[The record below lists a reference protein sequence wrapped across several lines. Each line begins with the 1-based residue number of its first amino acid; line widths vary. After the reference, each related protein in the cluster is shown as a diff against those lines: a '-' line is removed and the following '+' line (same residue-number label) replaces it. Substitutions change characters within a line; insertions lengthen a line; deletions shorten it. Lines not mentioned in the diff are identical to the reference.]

1 MKITDIQLGHLS
13 IPLKTPFKTAL
24 RTVTHVE
31 DVIVKILTDTG
42 HTGYGSAPPTA
53 PITGDTKGSIETA
66 IEGHIK
72 KQLLGMP
79 IQDLE
84 KLMLQLHHSIA
95 RNYSA
100 KAAVDMALYDLYGQ
114 LNNAPLYLLLGGHHR
129 KLITDLTISVNDPE
143 EMARDSMHAVK
154 RGFKTLKIKVGKD
167 PEKDIKRLERIR
179 EAVGNHIHLRLDAN
193 QGWTPEE
200 AVHVLKSLENIGI
213 LIEMVEQ
220 PVKAEDL
227 EGLKYVTD
235 HVSIPVAAD
244 ESVFSPQDVSKIIRM
259 RAANLI
265 NIKLMKTGGIYHA
278 LKICAMAESA
288 HMECMIGCMMESKIS
303 VTAAAHLAMAKPIIT
318 KIDLDAP
325 ILCKKDPIKGGVIY
339 KKDQIT
345 LSDEPGLGFKKVKL
359 LQAL

>member
-1 MKITDIQLGHLS
+1 LGHLS

-31 DVIVKILTDTG
+31 DVIVKVLTDTG
-42 HTGYGSAPPTA
+42 QIGYGSAPPTA
-53 PITGDTKGSIETA
+53 VITGDTKESIETA
-66 IEGHIK
+66 IETHIK

-79 IQDLE
+79 IQNLE
-84 KLMLQLHHSIA
+84 EVMQRLHHSIA
-95 RNYSA
+95 RNNSA

-114 LNNAPLYLLLGGHHR
+114 LNNAPIYLLLGGHRR
-129 KLITDLTISVNDPE
+129 KLVTDLTISVNNPE
-143 EMARDSMHAVK
+143 EMTRDSVNAVK

-167 PEKDIKRLERIR
+167 PEQDIISLEQIWK
-179 EAVGNHIHLRLDAN
+179 AVGNRIHLRLDAN

-200 AVHVLKSLENIGI
+200 AVHILKSLQDKGI
-213 LIEMVEQ
+213 RIELVEQ
-220 PVKAEDL
+220 PVKARDL

-235 HVSIPVAAD
+235 NISIPVAAD
-244 ESVFSPQDVSKIIRM
+244 ESAFSPQDVSKIIRM

-303 VTAAAHLAMAKPIIT
+303 VTAAAHLAMAKRIIT

-345 LSDEPGLGFKKVKL
+345 LSDEPGLGLKKVKFL
-359 LQAL
+359 PCL

>member
-1 MKITDIQLGHLS
+1 MGHLS

-31 DVIVKILTDTG
+31 DVIVKVLTDTG
-42 HTGYGSAPPTA
+42 QIGYGSAPPTA
-53 PITGDTKGSIETA
+53 VITGDTKESIETA
-66 IEGHIK
+66 IETHIK

-79 IQDLE
+79 IQNLE
-84 KLMLQLHHSIA
+84 EVMQRLHHSIA
-95 RNYSA
+95 RNNSA

-114 LNNAPLYLLLGGHHR
+114 LNNAPIYLLLGGHRR
-129 KLITDLTISVNDPE
+129 KLVTDLTISVNNPE
-143 EMARDSMHAVK
+143 EMTRDSVNAVK

-167 PEKDIKRLERIR
+167 PEQDIISLEQIWK
-179 EAVGNHIHLRLDAN
+179 AVGNRIHLRLDAN

-200 AVHVLKSLENIGI
+200 AVHILKSLQDKGI
-213 LIEMVEQ
+213 RIELVEQ
-220 PVKAEDL
+220 PVKARDL

-235 HVSIPVAAD
+235 NISIPVAAD
-244 ESVFSPQDVSKIIRM
+244 ESAFSPQDVSKIIRM

-303 VTAAAHLAMAKPIIT
+303 VTAAAHLAMAKRIIT

-345 LSDEPGLGFKKVKL
+345 LSDEPGLGLKKVKFL
-359 LQAL
+359 PCL